1 MDFVSGLSRQKKTGA
16 NVPLHSWGI
25 AHPLLQ
31 KQVNIAEDLKKI
43 DALKKQ
49 FSWQVDLPFRDYL
62 AENYSIIITNL
73 EREIIW
79 ISHNFVKLTG
89 YSEEELIGSRPMM
102 LQGEKTDEKSRN
114 KIRENLQKFESL
126 KAKVINYR
134 KNGEL
139 YNCNIEIF
147 PLMNDTGSF
156 THFLALEKEVC

>member
-1 MDFVSGLSRQKKTGA
+1 MATLVAKPNLKIDRWILFRDYHDRKKTGA

-31 KQVNIAEDLKKI
+31 KQVDIAEDLKKI

-102 LQGEKTDEKSRN
+102 LQGEK
-114 KIRENLQKFESL
+114 
-126 KAKVINYR
+126 
-134 KNGEL
+134 NG
-139 YNCNIEIF
+139 
-147 PLMNDTGSF
+147 
-156 THFLALEKEVC
+156 